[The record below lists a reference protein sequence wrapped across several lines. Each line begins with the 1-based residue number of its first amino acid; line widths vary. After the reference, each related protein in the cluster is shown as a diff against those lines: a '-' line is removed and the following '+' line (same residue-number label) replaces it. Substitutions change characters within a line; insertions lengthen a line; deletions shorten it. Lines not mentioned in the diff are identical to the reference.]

1 MEFGGESICI
11 GVVVVRRRQVK
22 QSNADKLSQ
31 TRSCVELRGDDDWI
45 DLRYVGVQWTK
56 AVAAP
61 GKFILSQQHT

>member
-1 MEFGGESICI
+1 MEFGGESICV
-11 GVVVVRRRQVK
+11 GVVVRRRQVK
-22 QSNADKLSQ
+22 QSIADKLSQ

-61 GKFILSQQHT
+61 GKFILSQQHP